1 MKMYT
6 SREDWCSQRFDFTF
20 TMHPFTLQPVPR
32 RGLALLE
39 AVIAVGILTVSVAA
53 ITSAIVSGQQQ
64 SLQSRSTIVAS
75 IAAESM
81 LATLSQ
87 EPWETIDSWHGY
99 SEGVGE
105 IVDATGMSIGGD
117 WNAIGRKVAVI
128 ETDLFVDT
136 LQVFITGR
144 TVSVTVFGKDGREL
158 ASVDRFIPEP
168 KS

>member
-1 MKMYT
+1 
-6 SREDWCSQRFDFTF
+6 
-20 TMHPFTLQPVPR
+20 
-32 RGLALLE
+32 
-39 AVIAVGILTVSVAA
+39 VSVVA

-81 LATLSQ
+81 LASISQ

>member
-1 MKMYT
+1 MRAL
-6 SREDWCSQRFDFTF
+6 SI
-20 TMHPFTLQPVPR
+20 QPVQR

-39 AVIAVGILTVSVAA
+39 VLIAVGILTVAVAA
-53 ITSAIVSGQQQ
+53 ITSAIVGGQQQ
-64 SLQSRSTIVAS
+64 SLHSRMTIVAS

-81 LATLSQ
+81 IASLSQ

-99 SEGVGE
+99 SEGIGE

-117 WNAIGRKVAVI
+117 WDSIGRNVTVI
-128 ETDLFVDT
+128 ETDVFVDT

-158 ASVDRFIPEP
+158 TSVNRFIPEP